1 MNYHSMTLQEL
12 KQVARDHVPPIK
24 QYYIKPRA
32 ELIRLLSMKE
42 LPNDFVIEKMKI
54 SELREEAR
62 KRGFKNIWKMRRA
75 ELMDLLFPSTEEN
88 DKNHGHTKE
97 HDNPQKGDSK
107 DVGV

>member
-1 MNYHSMTLQEL
+1 MTLHEL
-12 KQVARDHVPPIK
+12 KKVARDHVPPIK

-62 KRGFKNIWKMRRA
+62 KRGHTNIWKMRRA
-75 ELMDLLFPSTEEN
+75 QLMELLFPSPKKD
-88 DKNHGHTKE
+88 DKNHSHTEE
-97 HDNPQKGDSK
+97 HDNPKQGDSK

>member
-1 MNYHSMTLQEL
+1 MSLQEL

-62 KRGFKNIWKMRRA
+62 KRGHKNIWKMRRA
-75 ELMDLLFPSTEEN
+75 ELMELLFPGTQQD
-88 DKNHGHTKE
+88 DKNHSHTKE
-97 HDNPQKGDSK
+97 HNDPEKSDSK